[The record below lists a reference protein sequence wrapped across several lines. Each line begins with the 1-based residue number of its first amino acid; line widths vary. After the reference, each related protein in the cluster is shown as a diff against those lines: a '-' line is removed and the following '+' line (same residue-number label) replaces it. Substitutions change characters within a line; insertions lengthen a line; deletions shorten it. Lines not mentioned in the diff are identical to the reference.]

1 MKLICGRPIKTCS
14 KGSCKIDITFI
25 SYTRRTR
32 RDFPHLPTTSRS
44 RPGPQTNNTAS
55 SQKRARSGRRSWT
68 DTEARARSA
77 EQPKKPQTP
86 QTQQGRGFKR
96 MLGELDGKDL
106 RQEWV
111 TPTVLR
117 ECQEWGQMGDQLRP
131 PPMTRLNS
139 RTFYLAS
146 RRGQGME
153 KSALNRKHTR
163 HSIRWSTIWKTA
175 RNTRIAMEI
184 IAIEKQREGDSK
196 SSRHWNDATFSKACS
211 TSQSE
216 VSRRTLKSIA
226 MLERICNDIDRQI
239 LQVAESSEAK
249 RSPSTSS
256 SSRRRSRRWGRWAET
271 TASRK
276 LSSIMQPHQDDQRYL
291 TKDIGPPS
299 CIPFNNYKDESPED
313 KKLFVFA
320 SFVRSLESWIS
331 FNGKPT

>member
-44 RPGPQTNNTAS
+44 RPRQGPQTNNTAS

-184 IAIEKQREGDSK
+184 IAIEKQREGDK
-196 SSRHWNDATFSKACS
+196 DLQGTCTTFSKACS

-239 LQVAESSEAK
+239 LQVADLHLRRQSEAQVL
-249 RSPSTSS
+249 RVVQ
-256 SSRRRSRRWGRWAET
+256 GEG
-271 TASRK
+271 
-276 LSSIMQPHQDDQRYL
+276 QDDEAGEQRLQRPESCLQSCNL
-291 TKDIGPPS
+291 TKMTKGKFHQGHRTAIMHPVQQLQGREPRRQEVVCFCFFCS
-299 CIPFNNYKDESPED
+299 QLG
-313 KKLFVFA
+313 KLNQ
-320 SFVRSLESWIS
+320 L
-331 FNGKPT
+331 